1 MYVSFVY
8 DNEGR
13 SILNL
18 FEFISVPVS
27 SIISLSSSVVFT
39 IDSNFPTD
47 SYWLYDMQGQLL
59 KKNVFSHDKI
69 INLEN
74 LDSGTYFLKIQ
85 NKEYQQKIV
94 KIVKE

>member
-1 MYVSFVY
+1 MSVHKIAPSELWKIAVYPNPSKNLIFV
-8 DNEGR
+8 
-13 SILNL
+13 
-18 FEFISVPVS
+18 
-27 SIISLSSSVVFT
+27 
-39 IDSNFPTD
+39 DSNFPTD

-94 KIVKE
+94 KIVKV

>member
-1 MYVSFVY
+1 MSLHNITPSELWKITVYPNPSKNLIFV
-8 DNEGR
+8 
-13 SILNL
+13 
-18 FEFISVPVS
+18 
-27 SIISLSSSVVFT
+27 
-39 IDSNFPTD
+39 DSNFPTD